1 MFDECHRAVGGY
13 SYTKI
18 IELMNVLE
26 VGFRVVGLSATP
38 GSEIEKIQEVISN
51 LNIKKIVYK
60 DENDKDVK
68 KYLHDKAIKDVVIAE
83 SSIIRDSL
91 AILDKFAMPSIN
103 NLVRMRLAEPWMV
116 RNGLASVS
124 FFLLREKFN
133 ENIKGITSKEHKA
146 TAYAACSIVN
156 FLVRCRKA
164 LNEQGYQ
171 TFKTTFFAEIES

>member
-1 MFDECHRAVGGY
+1 
-13 SYTKI
+13 
-18 IELMNVLE
+18 MNTLD

-68 KYLHDKAIKDVVIAE
+68 KHLHEKTINDVVIPE
-83 SSIIRDSL
+83 SSIIKESL

-103 NLVRMRLAEPWMV
+103 NLVRMKLVEPWMV
-116 RNGLASVS
+116 RSGLASIS

-133 ENIKGITSKEHKA
+133 ENIKTITSKEHKA
-146 TAYAACSIVN
+146 TAYGAFTILN
-156 FLVRCRKA
+156 FLTRCRKS
-164 LNEQGYQ
+164 LNDQGYQ
-171 TFKTTFFAEIES
+171 TFKSQFFGEIES